1 MIIIWLREL
10 STHNNG
16 YSLDKK
22 FDLDEYSS
30 SSDILEE
37 LFTYTKEKIEE
48 IDPENMDYYNF
59 EEWMITDYEFE
70 DSVLFSFKISEYESI
85 TKLLEINETF
95 NDLDTDSRIKYTA
108 LLERGFGHEQ
118 VLDKFDDC
126 IVYSVESSYSAMSDL
141 AYDFVEDGFFGEI
154 ADNIK
159 MYIDYEKIGRDLEM
173 NGTFEQVEH
182 DGSTYLVEI
191 N

>member
-1 MIIIWLREL
+1 MITIWLREL

-16 YSLDKK
+16 YSLDKQ

-30 SSDILEE
+30 SSEILEE

-48 IDPENMDYYNF
+48 IDPNNMDYYNF

-70 DSVLFSFKISEYESI
+70 DSVFSFKISEYESL

-95 NDLDTDSRIKYTA
+95 NDLDSDSRIKYTA
-108 LLERGFGHEQ
+108 LLERGYDHEQ
-118 VLDKFDDC
+118 SIDRFDDC

-159 MYIDYEKIGRDLEM
+159 MYIDYEKIGRDLEV
-173 NGTFEQVEH
+173 NGSFEQVQYE
-182 DGSTYLVEI
+182 GNNYLVEI
-191 N
+191 S

>member
-1 MIIIWLREL
+1 MITIWLREL

-22 FDLDEYSS
+22 FDLDDYSS
-30 SSDILEE
+30 SGDILEE

-48 IDPENMDYYNF
+48 MDPENIDYYNM

-70 DSVLFSFKISEYESI
+70 DSTLHFKIAENESI

-95 NDLDTDSRIKYTA
+95 NDLDSDSRIKYTA
-108 LLERGFGHEQ
+108 LMEKGFGHEQ

-126 IVYSVESSYSAMSDL
+126 IVYSVESSSSAMSDL
-141 AYDFVEDGFFGEI
+141 AYDFVEEGLFGEI

-173 NGTFEQVEH
+173 NGSFEHVEH
-182 DGSTYLVEI
+182 EGNSYLVEI